1 MHSYLKNRNE
11 RTKIYSTCSCWEKIL
26 FRVPQRPILGPLL
39 FNIFLCDLFFSMNET
54 DFASYADDN
63 TLYVTGKSTE
73 DVINSLENVSIKLFK
88 WFTDNQMKAKKNKCH
103 LLINGSE
110 NITIN
115 VDGNIMG
122 KSVCEKILAIN
133 VDYKH
138 LDSTLKNAGRK
149 VLALLRIFSYMNLKR
164 RRVLMNLL
172 FTSKSYHE

>member
-1 MHSYLKNRNE
+1 MHSYLKNRNK

-88 WFTDNQMKAKKNKCH
+88 
-103 LLINGSE
+103 
-110 NITIN
+110 
-115 VDGNIMG
+115 
-122 KSVCEKILAIN
+122 
-133 VDYKH
+133 
-138 LDSTLKNAGRK
+138 
-149 VLALLRIFSYMNLKR
+149 
-164 RRVLMNLL
+164 
-172 FTSKSYHE
+172 